1 MMKKYNVK
9 VFVESTYL
17 EDHSDPYEGSYL
29 WSYKVIIKN
38 NEIIAKAHN
47 QTELLNDPTAHAE
60 MLAITQASNSINNWR
75 LKDCIMYVTKEPCVM
90 CAGAI
95 VAARIKKI
103 IWSMTDDKCG
113 GMTKFNILSNDNL
126 NHKVIIKSGVLE
138 YESKKMMQDFFSE
151 IRKNKK

>member
-1 MMKKYNVK
+1 MKLTELDNFYMQIALNEALIAKKNG
-9 VFVESTYL
+9 
-17 EDHSDPYEGSYL
+17 DIPCGA
-29 WSYKVIIKN
+29 VIIKN
-38 NEIIAKAHN
+38 DEIIAKAHN

-60 MLAITQASNSINNWR
+60 ILAITQATNSINNWR

>member
-1 MMKKYNVK
+1 
-9 VFVESTYL
+9 
-17 EDHSDPYEGSYL
+17 
-29 WSYKVIIKN
+29 
-38 NEIIAKAHN
+38 
-47 QTELLNDPTAHAE
+47 
-60 MLAITQASNSINNWR
+60 
-75 LKDCIMYVTKEPCVM
+75 M

-126 NHKVIIKSGVLE
+126 NHKVIIKSGILE